1 MHIALR
7 NPLPLPALAAVL
19 LPLAA
24 LSDTATWIGGTG
36 NWTDARNWDTGDVPG
51 LTTNVVI
58 DGDENVASVVTLAS
72 AETLAVSIGSLTIGS
87 SDALAVLKA
96 SIKYTGKTVTLS
108 GTSLSHEGT
117 LTIQN
122 NGNKNDNR
130 VFVTF
135 TQPSRISVGG
145 IVSIAGL
152 GGYKGC
158 HTGFTMPVA
167 GSTNAGV
174 IRVHQPLS
182 QSNNGFLEL
191 TGVGQFV
198 NNGRIVIR
206 ATGASDA
213 GSAYLRFSY
222 HETPGACSCID
233 GTGEIILDKEE
244 TTVVANNTAIEGVK
258 YNDVNISTHTITNGP
273 QHTIRG
279 TGIIRGCA
287 LANAGLVRA
296 EGTNGRLYIENS
308 SLTYGG
314 KPIRNLDTGRMV
326 AMSGTGITIGAGGD
340 QSKNAQ
346 FLNEG
351 LLEARAGGDIA
362 FRSCLTTSSNKNTN
376 PATTALDLSGTLA
389 GGGTF
394 SGKPMRLLAD
404 ATLAPGDLSSTNGTG
419 VSTAGTLTF
428 TTNLVLSA
436 GTTLDFQFGRCE
448 AGQYDSV
455 VVDGALTLA
464 GTLRVSALNGI
475 PPCGTYRIFT
485 CTPGELTG
493 DATSVVLDVAQG
505 MAAPLLTVDSVAGTV
520 DALFPPLET
529 MILVR

>member
-1 MHIALR
+1 MRHTAAPLAIAAAIALF
-7 NPLPLPALAAVL
+7 PAIAK
-19 LPLAA
+19 
-24 LSDTATWIGGTG
+24 SDTATWIGGTG
-36 NWTDARNWDTGDVPG
+36 NWTDDRNWDTGDVPG

-58 DGDENVASVVTLAS
+58 DGDGNVASVVTLAS

-167 GSTNAGV
+167 GSTNAGE

-182 QSNNGFLEL
+182 QSNSSFLEL

-206 ATGASDA
+206 ATGSSSE

-222 HETPGACSCID
+222 KETPGACSCID

-308 SLTYGG
+308 SLNYGG
-314 KPIRNLDTGRMV
+314 KAIRNLAGGRMV

-351 LLEARAGGDIA
+351 LLEARAGGVIA
-362 FRSCLTTSSNKNTN
+362 FRPCLTVSPNKNTN

-404 ATLAPGDLSSTNGTG
+404 ATLAPGDLSNTNGTG

-428 TTNLVLSA
+428 TTNLTLSA
-436 GTTLDFQFGRCE
+436 GTTLDFQLGSRKSGLSD
-448 AGQYDSV
+448 AV
-455 VVDGALTLA
+455 VVEGALTLA
-464 GTLRVSALNGI
+464 GTLRLSGLNGAI
-475 PPCGTYRIFT
+475 PSGLYRILS
-485 CTPGELTG
+485 CAPGQLIG
-493 DATSVVLDVAQG
+493 DETS
-505 MAAPLLTVDSVAGTV
+505 LTVETVGGLSTPKLIVDPVGGTV
-520 DALFPPLET
+520 DVFYPPLAT
-529 MILVR
+529 IFLVQ

>member
-1 MHIALR
+1 MRHTAAPLAIAAAIAL
-7 NPLPLPALAAVL
+7 LPAIAK
-19 LPLAA
+19 
-24 LSDTATWIGGTG
+24 SDTATWIGGTG
-36 NWTDARNWDTGDVPG
+36 NWTDDRNGDIGDVPG

-58 DGDENVASVVTLAS
+58 DGDENTASVVKLAS

-158 HTGFTMPVA
+158 YTGFTMPVA

-182 QSNNGFLEL
+182 QSNHGFLEL

-314 KPIRNLDTGRMV
+314 KPIRNLAGGRMV

-362 FRSCLTTSSNKNTN
+362 FRPCLTVSPNKNTN

-394 SGKPMRLLAD
+394 SGKPMQLLAD
-404 ATLAPGDLSSTNGTG
+404 ATLSPGDLSNTNGTG

-428 TTNLVLSA
+428 ATNLTLSA
-436 GTTLDFQFGRCE
+436 GTTLDFQLGSRRSGLSD
-448 AGQYDSV
+448 AV
-455 VVDGALTLA
+455 VVEGALTLA
-464 GTLRVSALNGI
+464 GTLHLSGLNGAI
-475 PPCGTYRIFT
+475 PSGMYRILS
-485 CTPGELTG
+485 CAPGQLIG
-493 DATSVVLDVAQG
+493 DETS
-505 MAAPLLTVDSVAGTV
+505 LTVETVGGLSAPKLIVDPVGGTV
-520 DALFPPLET
+520 DVFYPPLAT
-529 MILVR
+529 IFLVQ